1 MLSYFS
7 KPASRKTLDY
17 FFAKVH
23 TPIQPTPE
31 EDKRKVGENA
41 AHMHH
46 FESRKLF
53 PKTHWELHKPM
64 KMDYIGFFGTWALVG
79 LIILLLWLVVNIG
92 A

>member
-1 MLSYFS
+1 
-7 KPASRKTLDY
+7 
-17 FFAKVH
+17 
-23 TPIQPTPE
+23 
-31 EDKRKVGENA
+31 
-41 AHMHH
+41 MHH

-79 LIILLLWLVVNIG
+79 LIILLLWFVVNIG